1 MSDKKH
7 IDRIFQEGFKDF
19 EAAPSDAVWKN
30 IEAKLNE
37 KKKKRRV
44 VPIWWQYAG
53 IAAALLILLTIG
65 GIYFNNS
72 EEGSTNP
79 IVETE
84 NTIPENTIL
93 GNENI
98 NDTSETNQVVLENS
112 KEEESN
118 KTSNL
123 NAEAPLITDQIDASN
138 ETTVAETNTSTIK
151 NQSKSKLVSSDKTRL
166 KNNLN
171 NQNTDPVANASE
183 DKNEQISLPKNVDE
197 KTSVANLSET
207 VKVENV
213 TETLLVDKEKAEAI
227 LNDALKDDTK
237 IADTS
242 SEIENNVTVD
252 ENSENNELSI
262 EEAINISK
270 DIIDEES
277 NNQKNKW
284 TVSPNAAPIYFNTL
298 GEGSSIDPQFNNN
311 SKSGEINM
319 SYGIAAS
326 YALNKKLKIRSG
338 INRVNLGY
346 NTNDV
351 IVFQSTGSRSSSS
364 ALQNV
369 SGANRN
375 SDDVSFISSETLSSS
390 NATESI
396 ASSNASINQALGYI
410 EIPLEI
416 QYTLSDKKFGVNVI
430 GGFSSLFLND
440 NEIYS
445 QEENG
450 TRTYLGEASNINK
463 TSYSANFGLGLNYK
477 VSKRFDLNLEPIF
490 KYQFNTFNNTSG
502 NFSPYFIGVY
512 TGFAIKF

>member
-65 GIYFNNS
+65 GIYFNNTK
-72 EEGSTNP
+72 EGSTNP

-118 KTSNL
+118 KTSNP
-123 NAEAPLITDQIDASN
+123 NTAPLISNQIDTSN
-138 ETTVAETNTSTIK
+138 ETTVVETNTSTIK
-151 NQSKSKLVSSDKTRL
+151 NQSKSKLVSSDRIRL

-183 DKNEQISLPKNVDE
+183 DKIDQFSLPNKGDE

-207 VKVENV
+207 EKVENV

-237 IADTS
+237 IADAS

-252 ENSENNELSI
+252 ENSENNKLSI

-284 TVSPNAAPIYFNTL
+284 TVSPNAAPVYFNTF

>member
-65 GIYFNNS
+65 GIYFNNTK
-72 EEGSTNP
+72 EGSTNP

-118 KTSNL
+118 KTSNP
-123 NAEAPLITDQIDASN
+123 NTAPLISNQIDTSN
-138 ETTVAETNTSTIK
+138 ETTVVETNTSTIK
-151 NQSKSKLVSSDKTRL
+151 NQSKSKLVSSDRIRL

-183 DKNEQISLPKNVDE
+183 DKIDQFSLPNKGDE

-207 VKVENV
+207 EKVENV

-237 IADTS
+237 IADAS

-284 TVSPNAAPIYFNTL
+284 TVSPNAAPVYFNTF

>member
-19 EAAPSDAVWKN
+19 EAVPSDAVWKN

-65 GIYFNNS
+65 GIYFNNTK
-72 EEGSTNP
+72 EGSTNP

-118 KTSNL
+118 KTSNP
-123 NAEAPLITDQIDASN
+123 NTAPLISNQIDTSN
-138 ETTVAETNTSTIK
+138 ETTVVETNTSTIK
-151 NQSKSKLVSSDKTRL
+151 NQSKSKLVSSDRIRL

-183 DKNEQISLPKNVDE
+183 DKIDQFSLPNKGDE

-207 VKVENV
+207 EKVENV

-237 IADTS
+237 IADAS

-284 TVSPNAAPIYFNTL
+284 TVSPNAAPVYFNTL

>member
-30 IEAKLNE
+30 IEAKINE

-65 GIYFNNS
+65 GIYFNNTK
-72 EEGSTNP
+72 EGSTNP

-118 KTSNL
+118 KTSNP
-123 NAEAPLITDQIDASN
+123 NTAPLISNQIDTSN
-138 ETTVAETNTSTIK
+138 ETTVVETNTSTIK
-151 NQSKSKLVSSDKTRL
+151 NQSKSKLVSSDRIRL

-183 DKNEQISLPKNVDE
+183 DKIEQISLPNKGDE

-207 VKVENV
+207 EKVENV

-237 IADTS
+237 IADAS

-284 TVSPNAAPIYFNTL
+284 TVSPNAAPVYFNTF

>member
-19 EAAPSDAVWKN
+19 EAVPSDAVWKN

-65 GIYFNNS
+65 GIYFNNTK
-72 EEGSTNP
+72 EGSTNP

-118 KTSNL
+118 KTSNP
-123 NAEAPLITDQIDASN
+123 NTAPLISNQIDTSN
-138 ETTVAETNTSTIK
+138 ETTVVETNTSTIK
-151 NQSKSKLVSSDKTRL
+151 NQSKSKLVSSDRIRL

-183 DKNEQISLPKNVDE
+183 DKIDQFSLPNKGDE

-207 VKVENV
+207 EKVENV

-237 IADTS
+237 IADAS

-284 TVSPNAAPIYFNTL
+284 TVSPNAAPVYFNTF